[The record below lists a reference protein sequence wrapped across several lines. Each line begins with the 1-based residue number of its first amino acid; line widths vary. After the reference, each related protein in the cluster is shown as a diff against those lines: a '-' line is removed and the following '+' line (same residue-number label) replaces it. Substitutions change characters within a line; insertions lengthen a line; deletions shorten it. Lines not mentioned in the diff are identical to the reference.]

1 MRIGIDL
8 GGTKIEAIA
17 LDDSGAMLHRHRV
30 ATPAGDYRGIIDAI
44 AGLVSSSESELGQ
57 KGTVGVGSPGALSLR
72 TGLLKNSNST
82 ALNGKPLDVDLSRA
96 LRRPIRLEN
105 DANCFALSEAIDGA
119 AREAPTVFGVILG
132 TGVGGGL
139 VVNQRLVPGRNAIA
153 GEWGHNPMPWPRADE
168 WPGPSCYCGKTGC
181 IETLIS
187 GPALTREL
195 HARAGRTMTAQE
207 IAVAAEGGDAACL
220 AVVRILEDRL
230 ARGLALVVNIF
241 DPDRIVLGGGLSN
254 INRLYAKV
262 PPLISRYAFSDGVDT
277 VVVRAAFG
285 DSSGV
290 RGAAWL
296 WPVGENPV
304 DPAR

>member
-1 MRIGIDL
+1 VRIGIDL

-17 LDDSGAMLHRHRV
+17 LDDSGAVLRRRRV
-30 ATPAGDYRGIIDAI
+30 ATPGGDYRGIIDAI
-44 AGLVSSSESELGQ
+44 AELVFSIERELGQ

-96 LRRPIRLEN
+96 LGRRIRLEN
-105 DANCFALSEAIDGA
+105 DANCFALSEAIAGS
-119 AREAPTVFGVILG
+119 AREADTVFGVILG

-139 VVNQRLVPGRNAIA
+139 VVNQRLVSGRNAIS
-153 GEWGHNPMPWPRADE
+153 GVWGHNPMPWPRADE
-168 WPGPSCYCGKTGC
+168 WPGPPCYCGKTGC

-195 HARAGRTMTAQE
+195 HVRASRTMTAEE
-207 IAVAAEGGDAACL
+207 IAAAAEGGDAACL

-254 INRLYAKV
+254 IERLYAKV
-262 PPLISRYAFSDGVDT
+262 PRLISRYAFSDGVDT
-277 VVVRAAFG
+277 VVMRAAFG

-296 WPVGENPV
+296 WPAGEK
-304 DPAR
+304 AG